1 LFNLSGIDSNELSY
15 LLDKK
20 GVCVRGG
27 LHCAPYAHEKIGT
40 LDSGAV
46 RLSFSIMNSEKE
58 VDEFL
63 SIMESIAKKH
73 VK

>member
-1 LFNLSGIDSNELSY
+1 MLKRELKVNFKSFLIWLLCLMVLYGFVY
-15 LLDKK
+15 LIY
-20 GVCVRGG
+20 
-27 LHCAPYAHEKIGT
+27 P
-40 LDSGAV
+40 
-46 RLSFSIMNSEKE
+46 SIMNSEKE